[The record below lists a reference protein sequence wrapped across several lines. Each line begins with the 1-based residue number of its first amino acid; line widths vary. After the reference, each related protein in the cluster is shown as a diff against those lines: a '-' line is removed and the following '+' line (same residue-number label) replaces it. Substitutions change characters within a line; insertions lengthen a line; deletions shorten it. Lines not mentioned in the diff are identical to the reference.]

1 METFGADKVSV
12 SKHYRY
18 MLEQELTSDS
28 AKLRLKLL
36 FIIMR
41 KVISFVTCLEEIC
54 EVKRL
59 HIY

>member
-12 SKHYRY
+12 FKYYSNV
-18 MLEQELTSDS
+18 LEQELTSDNT
-28 AKLRLKLL
+28 KLYLKLL
-36 FIIMR
+36 FIIMN
-41 KVISFVTCLEEIC
+41 KAISFVTYLEEIC